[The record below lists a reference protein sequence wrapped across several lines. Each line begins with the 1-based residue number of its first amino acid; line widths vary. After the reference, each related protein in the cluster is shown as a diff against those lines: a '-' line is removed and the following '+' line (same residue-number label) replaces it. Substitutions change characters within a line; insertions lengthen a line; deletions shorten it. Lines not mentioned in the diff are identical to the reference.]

1 MKIKIFLSILLG
13 MLFAS
18 CVNQIDSEID
28 SIKEGNLPIMFTA
41 KISPMSTRVVDNAFE
56 VGDKVGLYATV
67 SDYSLT
73 ENRYIDNLSLSYNS
87 ENSLTPIRDIF
98 YPEGKYN
105 LDIYAYYPYQATA
118 IANNKSIIPVAI
130 QENQESDTN
139 FSLSNFLVAKEFD
152 VENGSSTVLL
162 DFQPKFSK
170 ISISIKF
177 EDENAAK
184 DALKSNPKVV
194 GTNFY
199 TEAIYD
205 FSTDAVSDAKTPK
218 NLTAHGDW
226 IQDGAILYG
235 KELLVVPQAIEQQ
248 QMIFDINGRIFTC
261 ALNDED
267 FSQSGQYHYDIDK
280 EELTE
285 GALNEIKAS
294 ISDWEIIEDRDE
306 DAKSELTSIYIQA
319 LSFSTSDIYHVFHD
333 GMPIAEICKEYLY
346 KKDVIDSRAL
356 VVYPIKNGIASLQE
370 GLVLQ
375 LLDEEGEV
383 HGGSVS
389 WNTTTNELTYVAGTS
404 SPIEVLYVDENKQ
417 ISQSK
422 PETSLSFSVRDYVV
436 RDVHKGVLQKYPLVK
451 IATQYWMK
459 EDLQTTYYSSGQPI
473 MEITALNGSAG
484 FAKNA
489 DASHYFYTGEAVEEG
504 LLIPDGW
511 KIPSNVDWK
520 TLKEYLDDNTDALKS
535 GIWKKNAEDYFPGN
549 GKSGFDIFPAGLYIE
564 LREET
569 KLRNVGSYIAYWMTG
584 EQPNKIHESNMV
596 CQFSSN
602 IHTFKSVDAK
612 VSGKDYYQAFSVRCI
627 KE

>member
-1 MKIKIFLSILLG
+1 M
-13 MLFAS
+13 
-18 CVNQIDSEID
+18 
-28 SIKEGNLPIMFTA
+28 
-41 KISPMSTRVVDNAFE
+41 
-56 VGDKVGLYATV
+56 
-67 SDYSLT
+67 
-73 ENRYIDNLSLSYNS
+73 
-87 ENSLTPIRDIF
+87 
-98 YPEGKYN
+98 
-105 LDIYAYYPYQATA
+105 
-118 IANNKSIIPVAI
+118 
-130 QENQESDTN
+130 
-139 FSLSNFLVAKEFD
+139 
-152 VENGSSTVLL
+152 
-162 DFQPKFSK
+162 
-170 ISISIKF
+170 
-177 EDENAAK
+177 
-184 DALKSNPKVV
+184 
-194 GTNFY
+194 
-199 TEAIYD
+199 
-205 FSTDAVSDAKTPK
+205 
-218 NLTAHGDW
+218 
-226 IQDGAILYG
+226 YG

-346 KKDVIDSRAL
+346 KKDVVDSRAL
-356 VVYPIKNGIASLQE
+356 VVYPIKNGITSLQE

-375 LLDEEGEV
+375 LLDKEGEV

-389 WNTTTNELTYVAGTS
+389 WDTTTNELTYVAGTS

-459 EDLQTTYYSSGQPI
+459 EDLHTTYYNSGEPI

-520 TLKEYLDDNTDALKS
+520 TLKEYLDDNTDALKT
-535 GIWKKNAEDYFPGN
+535 GIWKKNADDYFPGN
-549 GKSGFDIFPAGLYIE
+549 GKSGFDIFPAGLYVE
-564 LREET
+564 LRGET

-602 IHTFKSVDAK
+602 IQTFKSVDAK